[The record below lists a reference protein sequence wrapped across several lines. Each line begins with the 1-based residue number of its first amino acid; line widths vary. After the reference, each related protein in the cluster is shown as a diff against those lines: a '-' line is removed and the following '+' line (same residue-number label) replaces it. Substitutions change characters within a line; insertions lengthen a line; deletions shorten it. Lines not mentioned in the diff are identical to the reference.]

1 MAVWYSLGSFV
12 TFFPIWNVWTKKNLA
27 TLLLSSETFQCH
39 YLPFKSKRKTVGKL
53 SSANTSELL
62 AVPRIEEFLD
72 LEIKPFF
79 IPKYQGTL
87 IKQGN

>member
-1 MAVWYSLGSFV
+1 MAVLYSLWKFV
-12 TFFPIWNVWTKKNLA
+12 IFFPIWNVWTRKNLA

-53 SSANTSELL
+53 SSANTSEL